1 MFPQKGL
8 GNLTMFVD
16 GKTHCFGCAFQ
27 IKEDVVGE
35 DGSERPEQIGCF
47 AGRLEQFEDNGVEI
61 EEAYNEEENY
71 YVIKN
76 KVCSMYRTKGWTAK
90 QKTISIPEWIRL
102 AEEEIVGRMVDVVVL
117 VHSYNSKEEIEGF
130 LHILDN
136 QSWGHVANV
145 HLMLTDTMDSY
156 SVKLV
161 PSEYIKMLSKHN
173 FKWKFHHIVDKNMSY
188 GDMINRVGDKCTSF
202 YYAVFQPDFPL
213 PTDFIEK
220 LFDRTYRKLKAF
232 SIAEPAGFFSGLI
245 IQSKAHR
252 VVQGNGHE
260 KSAEWKIR
268 ELAEE
273 QKLSHMIIK
282 YEDLYA

>member
-1 MFPQKGL
+1 
-8 GNLTMFVD
+8 MFVD
-16 GKTHCFGCAFQ
+16 GKTHCFGCVFQ
-27 IKEDVVGE
+27 CTETVTQD
-35 DGSERPEQIGCF
+35 DGTDFPEQIGCL
-47 AGRLEQFEDNGVEI
+47 AGRLEQYESNGVEL
-61 EEAYNEEENY
+61 EEAYNEEQNY
-71 YVIKN
+71 YVIPNRK
-76 KVCSMYRTKGWTAK
+76 CSMDRTVGWAAK

-117 VHSYNSKEEIEGF
+117 VHLWNSKEEIEGF

-145 HLMLTDTMDSY
+145 HLMLVDTMDSY

-188 GDMINRVGDKCTSF
+188 GDMINRVGDKCTSY
-202 YYAVFQPDFPL
+202 YYAVFEPDFLL
-213 PTDFIEK
+213 PTNFVEK

-232 SIAEPAGFFSGLI
+232 SVAEPAYFLSGLI
-245 IQSKAHR
+245 VQSKAHR
-252 VVQGNGHE
+252 VVQGHGRE
-260 KSAEWKIR
+260 KSAETKLK

-273 QKLSHMIIK
+273 QEAPHMVIK
-282 YEDLYA
+282 YEDLYDS